1 MQFTKLSITAL
12 FTILAATAMAAPAPD
27 SSAPDSVVAREAA
40 PEPEAYDA
48 PVGLEKRGFG
58 CPGNEKKCHNHVSI
72 LQFGVFGVLDGV
84 LTWQNMQCKGI
95 KGYKG
100 GYCDGPYIPF
110 VGRP

>member
-27 SSAPDSVVAREAA
+27 SSAPDSVAAREAA

-58 CPGNEKKCHNHVSI
+58 CPGNEKKCHNH
-72 LQFGVFGVLDGV
+72 
-84 LTWQNMQCKGI
+84 CKGI

-110 VGRP
+110 VGRPRCKCY